1 MCGSPNVPDPEPA
14 PPPAPL
20 PPPPPPPETKEAI
33 QAAPEK
39 TAEKRTGR
47 TQLTIKKQ
55 NQMGGTSNTG
65 AGGGLNA

>member
-1 MCGSPNVPDPEPA
+1 MCGSPNVPEPEPVA
-14 PPPAPL
+14 PPAPL

-39 TAEKRTGR
+39 AKIKPTSRTD
-47 TQLTIKKQ
+47 LTIKRQ
-55 NQMGGTSNTG
+55 NPMGGASKTG